1 MQLLIMLLPYL
12 YYCKIKFFIKF
23 YLFLD
28 KSLLDF
34 INELTP
40 IIDQNNLSEIHND
53 KRDDDMLTLYGMYI
67 HLTVTILSVI
77 LLTH

>member
-1 MQLLIMLLPYL
+1 M
-12 YYCKIKFFIKF
+12 KFFIKF

-53 KRDDDMLTLYGMYI
+53 KRDDDMLTFYGMYI
-67 HLTVTILSVI
+67 HLTLTILSVI
-77 LLTH
+77 LLRHWKIFYFCYYI

>member
-1 MQLLIMLLPYL
+1 M
-12 YYCKIKFFIKF
+12 KFFIKF

-53 KRDDDMLTLYGMYI
+53 KRDDDMLTFYGMYI
-67 HLTVTILSVI
+67 HLILTILSVFI
-77 LLTH
+77 LLTHRKIFYFCYYI